1 MAQTDYETL
10 FILKPDLSEEEID
23 AEISKL
29 NAAVEANNGSIIEED
44 RLGKR
49 RLAYPIKKQR
59 YGFYSLLRFTL
70 DSGSIS
76 EIEKVF
82 RFNEN
87 YLKNIILIFDAA
99 AGRNLNP
106 EETSTEEKKETPTE
120 VKKESSAE
128 EKKETVKEDG

>member
-10 FILKPDLSEEEID
+10 FILKPDLSDEEID

-59 YGFYSLLRFTL
+59 YGFYSLLRFSL
-70 DSGSIS
+70 DPGAIG
-76 EIEKVF
+76 EIEKIF

-87 YLKNIILIFDAA
+87 YLKNLILIFDAA
-99 AGRNLNP
+99 AGRNLAP
-106 EETSTEEKKETPTE
+106 EETHTEEKKEPSSE
-120 VKKESSAE
+120 VKKETA
-128 EKKETVKEDG
+128 KEDG